1 MATFHENLVQSFDNM
16 KKKHIYT
23 RIGTTTFPS
32 DGSILET
39 YSQTENKRTVFNADG
54 SISEIYTNGEDV
66 EVRRTIFNPD
76 GSITVTNQPYVPPVN
91 QGGE

>member
-16 KKKHIYT
+16 KKKHIYN
-23 RIGTTTFPS
+23 RVSTTTFPS

-39 YSQTENKRTVFNADG
+39 YSQTENKRTVFNVDG

-66 EVRRTIFNPD
+66 VERKTVFNSD
-76 GSITVTNQPYVPPVN
+76 GSISIVDVP
-91 QGGE
+91 QESEGGE

>member
-16 KKKHIYT
+16 KKKHIYN
-23 RIGTTTFPS
+23 RVGTITFPS

-66 EVRRTIFNPD
+66 VERKTVFNSN
-76 GSITVTNQPYVPPVN
+76 GSISVVDIPQS
-91 QGGE
+91 